1 MDRNKLKQTLK
12 EQAELID
19 EAVQKKLAYLN
30 DDFLAT
36 DEDFSTDVFTE
47 LLMEDNAP
55 AKSPQKMVEATATAD
70 KIAVH
75 KQSLAEK
82 IAVLRGISS
91 AVPSGYMKRR
101 Y

>member
-1 MDRNKLKQTLK
+1 MDRNKLKQILK
-12 EQAELID
+12 EQAEPID

-30 DDFLAT
+30 GDDFFAT
-36 DEDFSTDVFTE
+36 DEDVSTDAFTE
-47 LLMEDNAP
+47 LLMENNT
-55 AKSPQKMVEATATAD
+55 PQRMVEPTATAD